1 MCQIRNDLEGAVEFT
16 EKALAIN
23 EELGNKEGIAIN
35 YGNLG
40 NIYRTRG
47 DTDRARKYW
56 KQSLALFQQLD
67 AKDNIALV
75 QSWINEAKQ
84 KDSN

>member
-1 MCQIRNDLEGAVEFT
+1 MATQYC
-16 EKALAIN
+16 
-23 EELGNKEGIAIN
+23 
-35 YGNLG
+35 NLG

-47 DTDRARKYW
+47 DLDRALKYW

-67 AKDNIALV
+67 AKDKIALV
-75 QSWINEAKQ
+75 QSWIDEAEQ

>member
-1 MCQIRNDLEGAVEFT
+1 
-16 EKALAIN
+16 
-23 EELGNKEGIAIN
+23 LGNKEGIAIN